1 MYKLAFLF
9 LRIFIKYLLHLCEA
23 KVILFPY
30 QNATDKLVQEILFI
44 YLEKKLQAVNVVW
57 IKNGTIMALYTYM
70 HSVLK
75 SQKGF
80 DSIKFPSFAFCQS

>member
-44 YLEKKLQAVNVVW
+44 SLEKKLQAVNVVW
-57 IKNGTIMALYTYM
+57 IKNGTIMALYTLYAF
-70 HSVLK
+70 SVEIT
-75 SQKGF
+75 KGI